1 MNARL
6 AAVYTLRDVLEDGKS
21 LMQLI
26 PAMKNQLSPEDQGFY
41 QELCYGTLR
50 HLNRLERLMEGLI
63 NKKIRAKD
71 YDIELTILVGLY
83 QLIYLRTPEHAAI
96 SATVDVVQGLKKPWA
111 KGLVNA
117 VLRNYTRTGEGL
129 LEKIDQ
135 NWEDK
140 YSIPDWLLNRIK
152 KAYKKDTSA
161 ILEALNESA
170 PMCLRINPEFI
181 SREDYIEQLNEV
193 EVDAQTHSAVTS
205 AVCLERAVGVDR
217 LPHFDEGWVSVQD
230 PAAQLAAHLLEAEPH
245 ERILDACAAPG
256 GKTGHILESVNG
268 EAELIALDSDGMR
281 LARVQENLERLEV
294 GAELI
299 EADAADLDAWWDGT
313 PFDRILLDAPCSA
326 TGVIRR
332 HPDIKWLRREDDIA
346 QLVEVQ
352 ASILKALWNTLKP
365 NGRLVYAT
373 CSILPDENVQQIEAF
388 QAETPDATEIKID
401 ADWGIEHTHGRPV
414 RTGIDGM
421 YGFYYAV
428 LQKNA

>member
-26 PAMKNQLSPEDQGFY
+26 PAMKSQLAPEDQGFY

-50 HLNRLERLMEGLI
+50 HLSRLEGLMEGLV

-71 YDIELTILVGLY
+71 YDLELTILVGLY

-129 LEKIDQ
+129 LEKVDQ

-140 YSIPDWLLNRIK
+140 YSVPNWLLNRLK

-181 SREDYIEQLNEV
+181 SREDYIRQLNEV
-193 EVDAQTHSAVTS
+193 EVDAQIHPDVIS
-205 AVCLERAVGVDR
+205 AVCLEHAVGVDR
-217 LPHFDEGWVSVQD
+217 LPHFEDGWVSVQD
-230 PAAQLAAHLLEAEPH
+230 PAAQLAAHLLKAKPN

-256 GKTGHILESVNG
+256 GKTGHILESVGG
-268 EAELIALDSDGMR
+268 EAELIALDSDGLR
-281 LARVQENLERLEV
+281 LARVQENLERLDV

-299 EADAADLDAWWDGT
+299 EADAAELDSWWDGT
-313 PFDRILLDAPCSA
+313 AFDRILLDAPCSA

-332 HPDIKWLRREDDIA
+332 HPDIKWLRREEDIA

-352 ASILKALWNTLKP
+352 ANILKALWTTLKP
-365 NGRLVYAT
+365 GGRLVYAT

-388 QAETPDATEIKID
+388 LAATEDATEIKID
-401 ADWGIEHTHGRPV
+401 AQWGVEQTQGRQI

-421 YGFYYAV
+421 DGFYYAI